1 MVGQVLFRV
10 PSSIDL
16 FGGEKK
22 KKRVGVIISS
32 NNNNRTITLASR
44 LSVCLINNEGEEGDE
59 MEWTIIL
66 YYNATQYTHACMID
80 DEGIDCI
87 TKSNDKITQ
96 LKMIINPTSTI
107 H

>member
-22 KKRVGVIISS
+22 KKSWCNYEYIIVII
-32 NNNNRTITLASR
+32 NNNRTITLASR

-59 MEWTIIL
+59 MEWPIIS
-66 YYNATQYTHACMID
+66 YYNATQYTCMHD
-80 DEGIDCI
+80 RR
-87 TKSNDKITQ
+87 
-96 LKMIINPTSTI
+96 
-107 H
+107 